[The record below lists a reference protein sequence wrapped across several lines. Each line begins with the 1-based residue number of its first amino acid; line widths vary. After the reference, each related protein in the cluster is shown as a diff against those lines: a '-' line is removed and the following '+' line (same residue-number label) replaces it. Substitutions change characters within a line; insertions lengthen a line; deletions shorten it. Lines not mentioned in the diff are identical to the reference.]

1 MRLLL
6 LLSVFFS
13 LVLVLLLR
21 PTQAFSAHSSR
32 SQRPVGI
39 LSALPS
45 EGDAPVMV
53 SPESAHSAIEKGEA
67 LLLDVREFGE
77 MAYSGACGVEHEH
90 VSVMRWE
97 HGMWLPRPEFVA
109 KALSMID
116 GQDES
121 KEVLVLSR
129 DGGGRT
135 KAALELLAGAGRPAK
150 GIAGGWMAWEEAE
163 LPQDED
169 MGY

>member
-1 MRLLL
+1 MRFL
-6 LLSVFFS
+6 LLSFS
-13 LVLVLLLR
+13 LIVWVPR
-21 PTQAFSAHSSR
+21 TYAFLTHSR
-32 SQRPVGI
+32 KSQPFVGSI
-39 LSALPS
+39 SALPF
-45 EGDAPVMV
+45 EGDALVMV
-53 SPESAHSAIEKGEA
+53 SPEAAHAAVEKGEA

-90 VSVMRWE
+90 VPVMRWE
-97 HGMWLPRPEFVA
+97 HGMWLPRPEFVPN
-109 KALSMID
+109 ALSILD
-116 GQDES
+116 GEDGS

-135 KAALELLAGAGRPAK
+135 KAAVELLADAGRPAK
-150 GIAGGWMAWEEAE
+150 GISGGWMAWEEAE